1 MVSVAFFEHQKLER
15 FDPEQRRW
23 HMLAPG
29 VSQSSEDDDEQEK
42 QIGDRKLRLLAISY
56 RLFHSL

>member
-15 FDPEQRRW
+15 FDPEQRRGQ
-23 HMLAPG
+23 MLALV
-29 VSQSSEDDDEQEK
+29 VSQSPEHEK
-42 QIGDRKLRLLAISY
+42 QIGDRKLRLLAIGY

>member
-15 FDPEQRRW
+15 FDPEQWRW
-23 HMLAPG
+23 QMLAPA
-29 VSQSSEDDDEQEK
+29 VSQSFEDEK
-42 QIGDRKLRLLAISY
+42 QIGDRKLRLLAIGY